1 MKFNAQINGK
11 PIKNPFLKVALG
23 LVGITVMVSLFLL
36 LARPLLGL
44 VALGAVAGLVAL
56 PFVAKFG
63 KISKIKS
70 APKPVK
76 PIEAEPRLGGPDD
89 IV

>member
-23 LVGITVMVSLFLL
+23 LVGVTVMVSLFLL
-36 LARPLLGL
+36 LALPLLGL

-63 KISKIKS
+63 KISQIKGE
-70 APKPVK
+70 PKRVTPIEVK
-76 PIEAEPRLGGPDD
+76 PLSDKPDHHA
-89 IV
+89 